1 MRTFLFLLA
10 LVANVVLEAQ
20 TAYVTNRG
28 DNNVSVIDVST
39 EMVTNTIPVG
49 LAPMR
54 VAFTPDGSTAFVTNA
69 SNDNSVSVIDVSM
82 EMVTNTITVG
92 STPIGVAITPDGSTA
107 YITNFVDDNVSVID
121 VSTEMVTNT
130 ITVGDGP
137 RGVAITPDGSTAY
150 VVNGLDANVSVIDV
164 SSEMVTNTIGGTGTQ
179 EVAFTPDGSTAYVT
193 GSNVSV
199 IDVSTEMVTN
209 TITVGSNP
217 VGVAFTPDG
226 SKAYVTNFSSDTVS
240 VIDVST
246 EMVTNTITVGD
257 GPTGVAFTP
266 IPIPPIPPIDG
277 SVNGICKTNVF
288 LAQTEIFNVLSWDA
302 VPGATGYR
310 VYRDEARTILA
321 GETISTQFDDHNRKP
336 NVTYTYF
343 IVVVNASGGETLIG
357 STVVNCPKLQ

>member
-10 LVANVVLEAQ
+10 LVANVVLGAP
-20 TAYVTNRG
+20 TAYV
-28 DNNVSVIDVST
+28 
-39 EMVTNTIPVG
+39 
-49 LAPMR
+49 A
-54 VAFTPDGSTAFVTNA
+54 
-69 SNDNSVSVIDVSM
+69 NSG
-82 EMVTNTITVG
+82 T
-92 STPIGVAITPDGSTA
+92 
-107 YITNFVDDNVSVID
+107 DNVSVID

-209 TITVGSNP
+209 TITVGTAP
-217 VGVAFTPDG
+217 FGVAFT
-226 SKAYVTNFSSDTVS
+226 T
-240 VIDVST
+240 
-246 EMVTNTITVGD
+246 
-257 GPTGVAFTP
+257 FT
-266 IPIPPIPPIDG
+266 PIPPIPPIDG
-277 SVNGICKTNVF
+277 NVNGICKTNVF